1 MSLVSVVIPSF
12 NRVELV
18 ERAIQSVLDQSYTK
32 VEVIVIDDASDVDIR
47 QRVEGLG
54 KVKYLR
60 NEENRG
66 ACYSRNRGIQEAKG
80 EYINFL
86 DDDDVLLPT
95 KLEKQVECFKK
106 SGDPDLGM
114 VTCHANDGRS
124 GEYIIKENKVKGDIY
139 NQLLSRFL
147 VSGIETML
155 FKTDYIRE
163 IGGFDE
169 NLQSS
174 QEYDL
179 LIRFSEKYTVNFVDE
194 VLTKEFRSVNQ
205 ISTNFD
211 KKIHGA
217 RFLYKKHDHR
227 FREKGLT
234 FWLRMKL
241 KLQVLIL
248 RFYAGKLFGEKVYRM
263 LLR

>member
-1 MSLVSVVIPSF
+1 MSLVSIIIPSY

-18 ERAIQSVLDQSYTK
+18 ERAIQSVLNQSYSN
-32 VEVIVIDDASDVDIR
+32 VEIIVIDDASDVDIKPR
-47 QRVEGLG
+47 LEGYD
-54 KVKYLR
+54 KVKFYR

-66 ACYSRNRGIQEAKG
+66 ACYSRNRGIKEARG

-95 KLEKQVECFKK
+95 KLEQQIERFSQSK
-106 SGDPDLGM
+106 DPDLGM

-124 GEYIIKENKVKGDIY
+124 GEFVVRKNKVKGDIY
-139 NQLLSRFL
+139 NLLLNRFT

-155 FKTDYIRE
+155 FKTQYIRE

-179 LIRFSEKYTVNFVDE
+179 LIRFAERYTVDFVDE
-194 VLTKEFRSVNQ
+194 VLTKEFRSFNQ

-211 KKIHGA
+211 KKIQGA
-217 RFLYKKHDHR
+217 RYLYKKHNHR
-227 FREKGLT
+227 FRENGFL
-234 FWLRMKL
+234 FWLKMRFKL
-241 KLQVLIL
+241 RILML
-248 RFYAGKLFGEKVYRM
+248 RFYAGKIFGEKVYRM

>member
-1 MSLVSVVIPSF
+1 MSLVSVIIPSF
-12 NRVELV
+12 NRVDLV
-18 ERAIQSVLDQSYTK
+18 ERAIQSVIDQSYPE
-32 VEVIVIDDASDVDIR
+32 VEIIVIDDASDVDIR
-47 QRVEGLG
+47 HRVEGLPG
-54 KVKYLR
+54 VKYYR
-60 NEENRG
+60 NKENRG

-95 KLEKQVECFKK
+95 KLETQVECFKQ
-106 SGDPDLGM
+106 SNDPDLGM

-124 GEYIIKENKVKGDIY
+124 GEFIIRENKVKGDIY
-139 NQLLSRFL
+139 NLLLNRFS

-155 FKTDYIRE
+155 FKTDFIRE

-179 LIRFSEKYTVNFVDE
+179 LIRFAEHYTVDYVDE

-211 KKIHGA
+211 KKIQGA
-217 RFLYKKHDHR
+217 RYLYKKHDHR
-227 FREKGLT
+227 FREKGFL
-234 FWLRMKL
+234 FWLKMKS
-241 KLQVLIL
+241 KLQMLIL
-248 RFYAGKLFGEKVYRM
+248 RFYVGKVFGEKMYRM